1 VALPTSLISPFT
13 FNDPLRQTFRT
24 IPVPTPG
31 LALFTLA
38 LRQPGPA
45 LLSFFTYTFPLSPQ
59 SLRKEYTSMSTVYD
73 VQGTAAQNGVAR
85 LVDVYGNTPFTFVIE
100 GTTGQQRH
108 STDGYLFTGR
118 QSIDQI
124 LELLQLYAD
133 LNQVQMANNAKQL
146 YTLEFYNYFAQ
157 EFWQVVPDGQQ
168 GISQSAQSPTLQFYT
183 LRLAGIKPVNAP
195 IVSNIF
201 SDQAAQLFIAGSSY
215 AAKGVRALIGSA
227 LGTY

>member
-1 VALPTSLISPFT
+1 MALPTSLIPTVTLS
-13 FNDPLRQTFRT
+13 DPLRQTFRT

-59 SLRKEYTSMSTVYD
+59 ALRKEYTAMSTVYD
-73 VQGTAAQNGVAR
+73 IQGSPSQGGVQRV
-85 LVDVYGNTPFTFVIE
+85 VDIFGNTPFTFVIE

-124 LELLQLYAD
+124 LEILELYAS
-133 LNQVQMANNAKQL
+133 LNQAQMANNSRQL

-157 EFWQVVPDGQQ
+157 EFWQVVPDGPQ
-168 GISQSAQSPTLQFYT
+168 GITQTNQSPTLQFYR
-183 LRLAGIKPVNAP
+183 LRFAGIKPVNAP
-195 IVSNIF
+195 LVSNIF
-201 SDQAAQLFIAGSSY
+201 SDQVAQLFIAGSSY
-215 AAKGVRALIGSA
+215 VKKGVQSLISSA
-227 LGTY
+227 LEAY